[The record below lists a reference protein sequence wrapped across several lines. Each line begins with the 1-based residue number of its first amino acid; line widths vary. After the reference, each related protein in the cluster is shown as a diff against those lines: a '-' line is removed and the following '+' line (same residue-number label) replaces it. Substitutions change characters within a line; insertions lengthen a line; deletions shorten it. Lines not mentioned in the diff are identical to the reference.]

1 LWFAGA
7 GCVPLA
13 AIEHV
18 TTTATTLRLSLRP
31 EPGTASG
38 STLDV
43 QFTLASTNLKKC
55 LAAFGNV
62 LTDFIAW
69 STGTGPAAAHASS
82 VAAASGAASP
92 VYVVAPPPAAFEE
105 PAPAYAPS
113 PTDAYDWRTLISSA
127 TTENDLVA
135 VFQQLQLHAATG
147 KPCPT
152 KQVRYI
158 PHACHKSRVR
168 HSVAIY
174 GQLLLFCDQSMRE
187 KAWRSSKRGA

>member
-1 LWFAGA
+1 MACFLLWFAGA

-18 TTTATTLRLSLRP
+18 TAIATTLRLSLRP
-31 EPGTASG
+31 EPGTASS

-55 LAAFGNV
+55 LVAFGNV

-69 STGTGPAAAHASS
+69 STGTGTAAHASSS

-113 PTDAYDWRTLISSA
+113 PTAAFDWHTLISSA

-135 VFQQLQLHAATG
+135 VFQQLQLQAATG

-152 KQVRYI
+152 KQVCFLPRSMAQ
-158 PHACHKSRVR
+158 PACVR
-168 HSVAIY
+168 HAFT
-174 GQLLLFCDQSMRE
+174 FC
-187 KAWRSSKRGA
+187 AWMVCRI